1 MQQNEESSG
10 VSSRDY
16 ILAVCIIIE
25 AIALYFLLVNKASF
39 IGLLIPIAVSIAS
52 VVIASMAFRD
62 FFRQH
67 K

>member
-1 MQQNEESSG
+1 MQNPESSN
-10 VSSRDY
+10 VSSWDY
-16 ILAVCIIIE
+16 ILAVAIIFE

-39 IGLLIPIAVSIAS
+39 IGLLIPIVVSIAS
-52 VVIASMAFRD
+52 VTIASLAFRD